1 MVEKFFQ
8 ALPYESFEGMMGRCE
23 LFIRLLSDKFAA
35 FYHTYD
41 CLDEDVL
48 IEFFENL
55 NLGEFQTLIES
66 ADTYGIDFFYKKYK
80 HIFFEA
86 IQAAIFAY
94 MEDVQAD
101 DYYGD
106 YDMDDLF
113 KHNMRYNGYY
123 EELDK
128 ESVTDIVCDFIKE
141 DVEREVSEMVGKL
154 PQDILNRI
162 RISKDDINIERL
174 DVEGYIEGCLE
185 PSEPEYD
192 HHERD
197 YDYGIAGEL
206 DVLDCIFK

>member
-1 MVEKFFQ
+1 
-8 ALPYESFEGMMGRCE
+8 
-23 LFIRLLSDKFAA
+23 
-35 FYHTYD
+35 
-41 CLDEDVL
+41 
-48 IEFFENL
+48 
-55 NLGEFQTLIES
+55 
-66 ADTYGIDFFYKKYK
+66 
-80 HIFFEA
+80 
-86 IQAAIFAY
+86 
-94 MEDVQAD
+94 
-101 DYYGD
+101 
-106 YDMDDLF
+106 MDDLF

-197 YDYGIAGEL
+197 YDYGITGEL
-206 DVLDCIFK
+206 DVLDCILNRHYNPFLLDFRLSYRKFYKFGNCQLPNWKRRNLECRIRRAVINLLARLCIYFGMQSVG